1 MELPEPDKN
10 ESIESAP
17 KKTNIFQ
24 ASSSGVLFAKPTT
37 GGLFTNKD
45 PKPTTSLFG
54 SNSSK
59 PSSGLFATAKSETK
73 NSEGSGTS
81 FLMKSGEGSNKDANP
96 ALTETK
102 SSGSGVF
109 GKTGD
114 TKSPLFGNNSISK
127 PGLFSSNDNKDKSS
141 VLFGGLSK
149 TAEAKVQPIGDEKK
163 ESAASGGI
171 STAKSTGFP
180 GGNLFSSSTSK
191 PQDSTKSSGA
201 IFGDK
206 KPENSSFQ

>member
-24 ASSSGVLFAKPTT
+24 ASSSAGLFAKPTT
-37 GGLFTNKD
+37 VYIWGLFTNKD

-81 FLMKSGEGSNKDANP
+81 FLMKSGEGSK
-96 ALTETK
+96 
-102 SSGSGVF
+102 
-109 GKTGD
+109 
-114 TKSPLFGNNSISK
+114 
-127 PGLFSSNDNKDKSS
+127 
-141 VLFGGLSK
+141 VLVHRSWWNLEK
-149 TAEAKVQPIGDEKK
+149 EAIKMLIQP
-163 ESAASGGI
+163 
-171 STAKSTGFP
+171 
-180 GGNLFSSSTSK
+180 
-191 PQDSTKSSGA
+191 
-201 IFGDK
+201 
-206 KPENSSFQ
+206 